1 MEKDSTEQPNQNE
14 HGIISIV
21 QAPDRA
27 KKTSGK
33 PKKSVTETKSSKEK
47 KHGIISIVQSPDE
60 EKNESGTEKK
70 SDEQDDHGIVSTVQ
84 SPEEVKNRKEPMP
97 KSPTMNNQKQDYSQR
112 GGMNNNGSKKGM
124 PKAKLANI
132 NGSEKEIL
140 DYDDDDEVN
149 LYEEGTLREMQ
160 DEITEKSTR
169 KGRM

>member
-1 MEKDSTEQPNQNE
+1 MEKDQKKPNYQNEHGSENKVGNPDE
-14 HGIISIV
+14 HGIISVV
-21 QAPDRA
+21 QSPEEEEQEEEHASGTKNDSDGPD
-27 KKTSGK
+27 
-33 PKKSVTETKSSKEK
+33 E
-47 KHGIISIVQSPDE
+47 HGIISTVQSPDE
-60 EKNESGTEKK
+60 E
-70 SDEQDDHGIVSTVQ
+70 
-84 SPEEVKNRKEPMP
+84 KNRKEPMP
-97 KSPTMNNQKQDYSQR
+97 KSPTMNNQKRDYSQR
-112 GGMNNNGSKKGM
+112 GGINNNGSKKGM